1 MNNRIS
7 SKNYFLQKKKKERF
21 SQLNKLSGNDTEQN
35 SASKIGKNNLK
46 KKKKKELEKR
56 KVKWENEDLF

>member
-46 KKKKKELEKR
+46 KKKKELEKR